1 MTGTRVNNIEHV
13 LRSSNQRQRQF
24 QMHTAA
30 AARRNLPARSD
41 EVITKSR
48 LAAAAQTLPGDR
60 SAGSRLWHQA
70 TGVKHL
76 QQIRLR
82 AAAAAVA
89 AAAFRP
95 TDGKDSAAGP
105 KRSFKSN
112 ACEGTR
118 QHFITVIR
126 SKRKY
131 RSSQQFFTSA
141 RKARFRRGEGIVPH
155 KWRQQFVLTR
165 NAASLLTFTTLV
177 GSPLRG

>member
-60 SAGSRLWHQA
+60 SAGSCLWHQA

-82 AAAAAVA
+82 AAAAVA
-89 AAAFRP
+89 TAFRL
-95 TDGKDSAAGP
+95 TDGKDSVAGP
-105 KRSFKSN
+105 KRSFKSK

-141 RKARFRRGEGIVPH
+141 RKARFRRGEG
-155 KWRQQFVLTR
+155 K
-165 NAASLLTFTTLV
+165 AAAI
-177 GSPLRG
+177 RK